1 MGVSGCISEKWQT
14 REMGKTKAE
23 IKTELL
29 AEMGREID
37 ALLDW
42 ESQTERV
49 TLTDIEEKVLAV
61 RRRFSERLANELTR
75 ARVERVDT
83 TIPTND
89 STGQTLHRK
98 GKKTDSARHASG
110 S

>member
-1 MGVSGCISEKWQT
+1 
-14 REMGKTKAE
+14 MGKTKAE

-83 TIPTND
+83 AIPTND

-98 GKKTDSARHASG
+98 GKKTDSARHASE